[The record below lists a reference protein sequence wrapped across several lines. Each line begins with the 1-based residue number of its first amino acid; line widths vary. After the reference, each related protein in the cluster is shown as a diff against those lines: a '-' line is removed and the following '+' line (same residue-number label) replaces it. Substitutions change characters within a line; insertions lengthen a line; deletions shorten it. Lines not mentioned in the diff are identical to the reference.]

1 MRRGMRLLPAIA
13 FAIIAATIPAFPA
26 AAAAPRAEPQSQSQ
40 LDLPRSYSLPD
51 VAPSAV
57 HVTSSAQAPRV
68 APLVPPAC
76 SSTFNAV
83 ASPSPGGGN
92 NILANNAL
100 AAIAANDVWAG
111 GTTTSTSFNKYQT
124 LIEHWDGTSWTQI
137 PSANVLV
144 GGQMTD
150 NLLYGLSAV
159 SATDIWA
166 VGTYRNAS
174 NVYQPLAEHYDG
186 TAWTLKDVPYVAG
199 GNTIFAAVKP
209 ISSTTVWVVGYQ
221 RYAND
226 ANNPSLT
233 LAMEY
238 NGSIWTKFPTYNANQ
253 FQNPNALLAVAAS
266 STNDV
271 WAVGRWVDSTHAGH
285 TLIEH
290 FDGTSWSLSAS
301 PNAYATGSRLYGV
314 ATLGPNAAWAVGYGW
329 DGTKARTLIEQWD
342 GASWTIIQSRNVGGA
357 ANQNNYLFSVTAI
370 SANNVWAVG
379 DAEAPTTAAGQIPA
393 TGVTVAEHWNGSTW
407 TAITSANSS
416 AGFNELNAIT
426 AVSPTSVWAVGD
438 FYNGSNLDQTLAEN
452 FCLASPA
459 VTDVS
464 PTVGNTL
471 GGDQVAVIGD
481 GVAFATS
488 VSFGKVAATS
498 FRVDSEHQ
506 VTAITPPEPDG
517 VVDVHV
523 ATDAGTSPAAIT
535 DEFRF
540 GPFASSIQQYSL
552 ADSDG
557 FTWMDIDPSKLT
569 LTITPT
575 SDSYA
580 ILGGNVDLWT
590 ANASVNQDVGIAVS
604 GGTGTGPGVYPTV
617 AGQPEAWKESGGF
630 AGTFSPNAA
639 FVQTVLFLKQ
649 GTAYTVKLQWKT
661 NIPAPGTRI
670 FAGAGPWPPP
680 APYAD
685 FTPSGFSPT
694 RLTAQL
700 VPAGSAA
707 NVKAVAITTQPT
719 LPHSDGSTWVA
730 MDPGL
735 SFSYTPT
742 VDGNA
747 LLSANAD
754 LWTDTAGFNQDIGIS
769 VSGGSTPAYPTV
781 AGQPETWKESG
792 GYAGTYSPN
801 AAFAQRV
808 VPMKGG
814 TTYNITLQWKTNRP
828 APPTSTI
835 VAGAGAIA
843 GKFSPTSL
851 SLLFAPSPASGPNPL
866 YQVSTTAQH
875 WLYGP
880 ASDGITF
887 QNFDSSVTFAVGST
901 TNCVAFLGANA
912 DLWTANAGYN
922 QDIAVALNGTVV
934 AWKESGGYA
943 GTFSPNAAF
952 VQVPFAVTPGRSY
965 TLTLAWKANKPAQNA
980 GIYAGAGPIGQGYSP
995 TSLTLQTIGC
1005 T

>member
-1 MRRGMRLLPAIA
+1 MRLLPALALAVIA
-13 FAIIAATIPAFPA
+13 STIPVFQA
-26 AAAAPRAEPQSQSQ
+26 AAAAPKADPQTPIE
-40 LDLPRSYSLPD
+40 LDLPRSLQVEHGVLP
-51 VAPSAV
+51 AMRASTPAR
-57 HVTSSAQAPRV
+57 AQQI

-83 ASPSPGGGN
+83 GSPSPGGAN

-100 AAIAANDVWAG
+100 AAISPTDVWAG
-111 GTTTSTSFNKYQT
+111 GTTTNTSFNKYQT
-124 LIEHWDGTSWTQI
+124 LIEHWDGTAWTQI

-144 GGQMTD
+144 GGQMAD

-166 VGTYRNAS
+166 VGAYRNS
-174 NVYQPLAEHYDG
+174 SGVYQPLAEHYDG

-199 GNTIFAAVKP
+199 GNTVFAAVKA
-209 ISSTTVWVVGYQ
+209 ITSTTVWVVGYQ

-226 ANNPSLT
+226 ASSPAQT

-238 NGSIWTKFPTYNANQ
+238 NGSVWTKFPTFNANQ
-253 FQNPNALLAVAAS
+253 FQTPNALLGVAAS

-290 FDGTSWSLSAS
+290 FDGISWSLSPS

-314 ATLGPNAAWAVGYGW
+314 AVLGPNAAWAVGHGW

-342 GASWTIIQSRNVGGA
+342 GTSWTIVPSRNIGGA
-357 ANQNNYLFSVTAI
+357 ANQNNFLSSVTAI

-379 DAEAPTTAAGQIPA
+379 DAEASTTAAGQVPA
-393 TGVTVAEHWNGSTW
+393 TGVTLAEHWNGSTW
-407 TAITSANSS
+407 TAISSANSS
-416 AGFNELNAIT
+416 TSLNEFNAVTAI
-426 AVSPTSVWAVGD
+426 SPTSVWAVGD
-438 FYNGSNLDQTLAEN
+438 YYNGSNVDQTLAET
-452 FCLASPA
+452 FCLAAPA
-459 VTDVS
+459 ITDVK
-464 PTVGNTL
+464 PTLGNTL

-481 GVAFATS
+481 GVAFATG
-488 VSFGKVAATS
+488 VSFGKTAATG

-506 VTAITPPEPDG
+506 LTAITPAESEG
-517 VVDVHV
+517 VVDIRLT
-523 ATDAGTSPAAIT
+523 TDAGTSPPSNV
-535 DEFRF
+535 DQFRF
-540 GPFASSIQQYSL
+540 GPFASSALQYSL

-557 FTWMDIDPSKLT
+557 VTWNDVDSSRLKLS
-569 LTITPT
+569 LTPGA
-575 SDSYA
+575 DSYA
-580 ILGGNVDLWT
+580 LLSGNVDLWT
-590 ANASVNQDVGIAVS
+590 ANATFNQDVGISVS
-604 GGTGTGPGVYPTV
+604 GGAGTGQGVYPTL

-639 FVQTVLFLKQ
+639 FVQTVVFLKQ
-649 GTAYTVKLQWKT
+649 GTTYTVTLQWKT
-661 NIPAPGTRI
+661 NRPAPGTRI

-680 APYAD
+680 DPYQD
-685 FTPSGFSPT
+685 FTPTGFSPT

-700 VPAGSAA
+700 VPAASAA
-707 NVKAVAITTQPT
+707 NLKAVAITTQPT
-719 LPHSDGSTWVA
+719 LPHSDGSTWVNL
-730 MDPGL
+730 DPGL
-735 SFSYTPT
+735 SFSFTPN
-742 VDGNA
+742 VDGHA

-808 VPMKGG
+808 VPMMGG
-814 TTYNITLQWKTNRP
+814 TTYTVTLQWKTNRP

-843 GKFSPTSL
+843 GKYSPTSL
-851 SLLFAPSPASGPNPL
+851 TLLFAPSPMSGPNPL
-866 YQVSTTAQH
+866 NQSSTTTQR
-875 WLYGP
+875 WLSGQ
-880 ASDGITF
+880 ASDGSIF
-887 QNFDSSVTFAVGST
+887 REMDSSVTVGVSST
-901 TNCVAFLGANA
+901 TNCVAILSANA
-912 DLWTANAGYN
+912 DLWTDTAGYN
-922 QDIAVALNGTVV
+922 QDIAIELNGSVIG
-934 AWKESGGYA
+934 WKESGGYA
-943 GTFSPNAAF
+943 GTFSPNAAY
-952 VQVPFAVTPGRSY
+952 VQAPFAVTTGRTY
-965 TLTLAWKANKPAQNA
+965 TLTLAWKANKPAQTA